1 LLRYSD
7 PSFLTHLGGTG
18 IVADWQD
25 PTCLGKLNPK
35 IWSDVDDINS
45 ITSLLDRALR
55 RNVYN
60 IIQEATA
67 MNGEKLKTAIVC
79 PPGIY
84 GPGRGLGRTQSVY
97 ILWKDTV
104 CQKAH
109 YVTGEET
116 ATREG

>member
-1 LLRYSD
+1 
-7 PSFLTHLGGTG
+7 
-18 IVADWQD
+18 
-25 PTCLGKLNPK
+25 
-35 IWSDVDDINS
+35 
-45 ITSLLDRALR
+45 
-55 RNVYN
+55 
-60 IIQEATA
+60 

-104 CQKAH
+104 CQKTG
-109 YVTGEET
+109 YVTGDET